1 MEYYAQD
8 ELFNRHDL
16 DNLKL
21 KDTAVALGV
30 FDAMHLGHLEIVDTV
45 VRYARENG
53 FRSAVYMFRNIPKS
67 VITNTD
73 IKNVN
78 LFKKRLR
85 ILYDRGVDI
94 VIAERFTTDYMKIP
108 YTEFVDKYL
117 VEKFGAK
124 FVCAGFNFHYGFRG
138 KGNTENLRELCAE
151 RGIKVHIAE
160 CKSLDCPVSSTLI
173 RQLIASGEMEEA
185 AVYLGRYFSV
195 TRRVER
201 GAGLGHRIGFPTAN
215 IELPDFHVVPKF
227 GVYITRAKLNGKW
240 HRAVT
245 NVGGKP
251 TVGSDKPSIETYI
264 FGHKGD
270 LYGKEIEIEFR
281 HYLRPII
288 KFESIDGLKAQR
300 ERDKRAA
307 TEYFDAEEKKT
318 AGSL

>member
-8 ELFNRHDL
+8 EWFNRHDL

-21 KDTAVALGV
+21 KNTAVALGV

-45 VRYARENG
+45 VKYARENNLK
-53 FRSAVYMFRNIPKS
+53 SAVYMFRNIPKS

-94 VIAERFTTDYMKIP
+94 VIAERFTQEYMKIP
-108 YTEFVDKYL
+108 YTEFVEKYL
-117 VEKFGAK
+117 VEKFDAK
-124 FVCAGFNFHYGFRG
+124 FVCAGFNYHYGFRG
-138 KGNTENLRELCAE
+138 KGNTENLKELCGKH
-151 RGIKVHIAE
+151 GIKVRIAE

-195 TRRVER
+195 TRRVEH

-215 IELPDFHVVPKF
+215 IRLPDFHVVPKF
-227 GVYITRAKLNGKW
+227 GVYITRAKVGGKW
-240 HRAVT
+240 HRAIT

-251 TVGSDKPSIETYI
+251 TVGTDEPSIETYL
-264 FGHKGD
+264 FDHDGD

-281 HYLRPII
+281 KFLRPIV
-288 KFESIDGLKAQR
+288 KFSGVKELEAQL
-300 ERDKRAA
+300 ERDKKAA
-307 TEYFDAEEKKT
+307 LEYFEKEEI
-318 AGSL
+318 